1 MAERRSRA
9 VNKKDKGAEAMTDTQ
24 TQQFL
29 EAIKIITEK
38 SQSVQEVQEA
48 IDRIQKKGKKSP
60 Q

>member
-1 MAERRSRA
+1 M
-9 VNKKDKGAEAMTDTQ
+9 NKKDKGAEAMTDTQ

-48 IDRIQKKGKKSP
+48 IDRIQTKGKKSP